1 MSQSQLLY
9 AVLDL
14 LLIIPA
20 IILHEV
26 SHGYVAYML
35 GDPTAKNAGRLT
47 LNPLAHVDI
56 YGTIILPALMFLV
69 AGFAIGYA
77 KPVPINP
84 MLMRKTNPQTG
95 MLLTGAAG
103 PLTNITLAVVSALMF
118 RVLFLV
124 LPAGSI
130 VLYIVAFFTLINLV
144 LAFFNLIPIPPLDGS
159 RVVQWFLKGDSL
171 RRYHSLER
179 YGILIVLGVVF
190 ILPQITGG
198 QFDPIGF
205 YFDYTVFPVLR
216 FFGGSNI
223 LMVLARVFG

>member
-1 MSQSQLLY
+1 MSSSQLLY

-47 LNPLAHVDI
+47 LNRLAHVDI

-77 KPVPINP
+77 KPVPVNP
-84 MLMRKTNPQTG
+84 MLMRKTTPQTG
-95 MLLTGAAG
+95 MLLTGIAG
-103 PLTNITLAVVSALMF
+103 PITNVALAIVSAVVF
-118 RVLFLV
+118 RVLTLFP
-124 LPAGSI
+124 LPDI
-130 VLYIVAFFTLINLV
+130 VYYIVGFFTLINLV

-159 RVVQWFLKGDSL
+159 RVVQWFLKGDAL
-171 RRYHSLER
+171 RIYGSFER
-179 YGILIVLGVVF
+179 YGILIVLVVAF
-190 ILPQITGG
+190 VLPSITGIDILG
-198 QFDPIGF
+198 WYLQHTVYPIANFMLG
-205 YFDYTVFPVLR
+205 T
-216 FFGGSNI
+216 
-223 LMVLARVFG
+223 

>member
-1 MSQSQLLY
+1 MSSSQLLY

-14 LLIIPA
+14 VLIIPA

-77 KPVPINP
+77 KPVPVNP
-84 MLMRKTNPQTG
+84 MLMHKTNPQTG
-95 MLLTGAAG
+95 MLLTGIAG
-103 PLTNITLAVVSALMF
+103 PITNVLLAVASAVVF
-118 RVLFLV
+118 RVLSLFD
-124 LPAGSI
+124 LPGI
-130 VLYIVAFFTLINLV
+130 VFYIVGFFTLINLV

-159 RVVQWFLKGDSL
+159 RVVQWFLKGDAL
-171 RRYHSLER
+171 RAYHSFER
-179 YGILIVLGVVF
+179 YGILIVLVVAFVLPSVIGVD
-190 ILPQITGG
+190 ILGWYLQHTVY
-198 QFDPIGF
+198 PIANFLLG
-205 YFDYTVFPVLR
+205 T
-216 FFGGSNI
+216 
-223 LMVLARVFG
+223 